1 MHLETA
7 ANLCASRPD
16 VKKILK
22 SGNVFRVLEKTFIV
36 QEKRF
41 MIAKTYQINRRENLN
56 ILCLQ
61 AFNLA
66 PKMGRPRSAT
76 RPSIAVAG

>member
-1 MHLETA
+1 VHLETA
-7 ANLCASRPD
+7 ANLCVSRPD
-16 VKKILK
+16 V
-22 SGNVFRVLEKTFIV
+22 TFLTRKYIHYSR
-36 QEKRF
+36 KG
-41 MIAKTYQINRRENLN
+41 IYNSAKTYQINKGKNLN

-76 RPSIAVAG
+76 RSSIAVATRQVGK